1 MWLVNVF
8 NDLTQLSLCSNKMWA
23 IIRVHLPTLSTS
35 LPHTS
40 RLNAFVNFV
49 VWKMSKLF
57 IPFLPFLSLPVTDFF
72 LLLFS
77 LKKIPFVLFF
87 AKILQR
93 NLSRKCNRWQETIC
107 RMLLLGIVWSW
118 PCSLILSVNVSSYL
132 LIQWARH
139 HEWDLLGHCL
149 YVLQQ
154 LLTKNVWLLFTCFV
168 RLKSPSIHNS
178 QGLLTKETSLSF
190 LDRF

>member
-23 IIRVHLPTLSTS
+23 IISASSNPYSQLPCRSCVHK
-35 LPHTS
+35 S

-77 LKKIPFVLFF
+77 LKKSHLCFS
-87 AKILQR
+87 LQR
-93 NLSRKCNRWQETIC
+93 SFRGTLVGNTTGGRKQYAECFYWS
-107 RMLLLGIVWSW
+107 LPGPGPVAWYWVWM
-118 PCSLILSVNVSSYL
+118 CH
-132 LIQWARH
+132 QWARH
-139 HEWDLLGHCL
+139 HEWDLLGYCL

-168 RLKSPSIHNS
+168 RLKPPSIHNS
-178 QGLLTKETSLSF
+178 QGLLTRETSLSF